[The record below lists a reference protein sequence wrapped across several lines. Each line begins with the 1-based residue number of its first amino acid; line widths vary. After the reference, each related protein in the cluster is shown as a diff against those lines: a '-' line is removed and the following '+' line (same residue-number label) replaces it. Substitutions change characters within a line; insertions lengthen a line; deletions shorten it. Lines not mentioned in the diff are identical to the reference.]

1 MMARLDPN
9 PGGLARIFGLRAS
22 RPGGGSRNRAFAP
35 IELAR
40 TQIDPF
46 RPHEPALPMNF
57 NKQKS
62 QRYAFAHQRMS
73 RAIDQGFY
81 LEAIT
86 ICESLISDRLLSS
99 LDRRR
104 GVERNPR
111 TGLHRLI
118 NAHLDETLLDRSSQ
132 AHGEKLLD
140 IFSAL
145 RVWKDKRNELLH
157 GIAKCLPGDEVHSS
171 PILMDR
177 AKDAA
182 LEGLRLFRHLDN
194 WHGRHAR
201 RAASAAATAATGA
214 KRAA

>member
-1 MMARLDPN
+1 
-9 PGGLARIFGLRAS
+9 
-22 RPGGGSRNRAFAP
+22 
-35 IELAR
+35 
-40 TQIDPF
+40 
-46 RPHEPALPMNF
+46 MNF

-62 QRYAFAHQRMS
+62 QRYAFAHERMN
-73 RAIDQGFY
+73 RAMAQGFY

-104 GVERNPR
+104 GVERNAR

-118 NAHLDETLLDRSSQ
+118 NAHLDETLLDRSSET
-132 AHGEKLLD
+132 HGEKLLD
-140 IFSAL
+140 VFSAL
-145 RVWKDKRNELLH
+145 RAWKDKRNELLH

-171 PILMDR
+171 PILMEQ

-182 LEGLRLFRHLDN
+182 EEGLRLFRHLDN

-201 RAASAAATAATGA
+201 RAASTPATAATGA

>member
-1 MMARLDPN
+1 M
-9 PGGLARIFGLRAS
+9 
-22 RPGGGSRNRAFAP
+22 
-35 IELAR
+35 AR
-40 TQIDPF
+40 TQVPAISISF
-46 RPHEPALPMNF
+46 EPALPMTF

-62 QRYAFAHQRMS
+62 QRYAFALERLK
-73 RAIDQGFY
+73 RAMDQGFY

-99 LDRRR
+99 LDRRQ
-104 GVERNPR
+104 GVERNAR
-111 TGLHRLI
+111 AGLHRLI
-118 NAHLDETLLDRSSQ
+118 KAHLDETLLDRSSQ

-140 IFSAL
+140 LFSAL

-171 PILMDR
+171 PILMER

-182 LEGLRLFRHLDN
+182 EEGLRLFRHLDN

-201 RAASAAATAATGA
+201 RAASVAANVATGA